1 MAKEEKLRCE
11 IEDKYKWDLTK
22 IYKFDTA
29 KWLIDEKLDENKTGQ
44 KILFIFKLKGL
55 EEVYK
60 QEGSHRGDE
69 LVKEMM
75 SQYEVYVFE
84 ADKMTQGFVG
94 LNDKYIEGIFVS
106 DEMQSCGIGKLLLD
120 YVKDKKVSLRLN
132 VYQKNARAISFYQRE
147 GFIIEGE
154 GLDEATGEKEYTML
168 WKQNR
173 NRNFYKELIQKAGA
187 ETELVYMKASKEL
200 LKKRLYK
207 RNQVLNANSPFV
219 ITDEILEHHYHAFQ
233 EPWGEGEK
241 VILQK

>member
-1 MAKEEKLRCE
+1 M
-11 IEDKYKWDLTK
+11 D
-22 IYKFDTA
+22 
-29 KWLIDEKLDENKTGQ
+29 
-44 KILFIFKLKGL
+44 
-55 EEVYK
+55 
-60 QEGSHRGDE
+60 
-69 LVKEMM
+69 
-75 SQYEVYVFE
+75 
-84 ADKMTQGFVG
+84 
-94 LNDKYIEGIFVS
+94 YI
-106 DEMQSCGIGKLLLD
+106 
-120 YVKDKKVSLRLN
+120 KDKKERLQLN

-219 ITDEILEHHYHAFQ
+219 ITDEIGTSLSRISGAMRRRRKSNFAERGYYAVFK
-233 EPWGEGEK
+233 GRK
-241 VILQK
+241 